1 MKTIFGLFDQKEQA
15 EAVAEFARRSNIT
28 DEHLKVL
35 DSGSPAH
42 DLVEPSPRPETSKG
56 IRAFAILGTL
66 IFAVFGAFAAVG
78 SVTSTSAP
86 VSFAI
91 QVFLVFVII
100 GFLAGVGLGFVKGR
114 SDGEEEIQHFREAFE
129 HGAIMVVIEADQ
141 HVEGFVEEMRRQGGK
156 MIQVCK
162 YGRPMPDMTGQDL
175 QVSAAH

>member
-1 MKTIFGLFDQKEQA
+1 MKTIFGLFDQKVQA
-15 EAVAEFARRSNIT
+15 EAVAEFARRSNIS

-100 GFLAGVGLGFVKGR
+100 GRRWTG
-114 SDGEEEIQHFREAFE
+114 I
-129 HGAIMVVIEADQ
+129 
-141 HVEGFVEEMRRQGGK
+141 RQGA
-156 MIQVCK
+156 
-162 YGRPMPDMTGQDL
+162 L
-175 QVSAAH
+175 